1 MTKPD
6 NPGNDNPGN
15 DKPDKDSPLDH
26 DQGQGNDPD
35 AVDNELPEPE
45 EAPEAEP
52 KG

>member
-1 MTKPD
+1 MGKPD
-6 NPGNDNPGN
+6 KN

-35 AVDNELPEPE
+35 AVDNDLPESE
-45 EAPEAEP
+45 ETEDVPEAEP

>member
-1 MTKPD
+1 MAKP
-6 NPGNDNPGN
+6 

-35 AVDNELPEPE
+35 FPEVENDLPKPE
-45 EAPEAEP
+45 SPASPAEPEAEP